1 MIRKSDSR
9 GGLTQLK
16 SPGDADYA
24 SGKLIYCGAEADILH
39 GEWQG
44 LDVVYKVRKALE
56 YRLAIL
62 DEAIRHQRT
71 LREAEM
77 IHQAK
82 KAEVDTPSLYHVD
95 PTSATLVMEF
105 VKGDRLRDFVGRIS
119 SEELAEVF
127 FMFGRDV
134 AKLHTS
140 GIMHGDLTT
149 ANVMRRGGGLVFI
162 DFGLSL
168 RSERLEDHAV
178 DIRLIKET
186 VVGAHSGVASAA
198 LEGFYKG
205 YSSIVG
211 ATRFRQVLK
220 QLHNIERRGRYARV
234 V

>member
-1 MIRKSDSR
+1 M
-9 GGLTQLK
+9 K
-16 SPGDADYA
+16 SPGEADYA
-24 SGKLIYCGAEADILH
+24 SGKLIYRGAEADILR
-39 GEWQG
+39 GKWQG
-44 LDVVYKVRKALE
+44 LDVVYKVRKPLE
-56 YRLAIL
+56 YRLPIL
-62 DEAIRHQRT
+62 DETIRHHRT

-82 KAEVDTPSLYHVD
+82 EAGVDAPSLYHVD
-95 PTSATLVMEF
+95 PASATLVMEF
-105 VKGDRLRDFVGRIS
+105 VKGDRLRDVIGRIS

-134 AKLHTS
+134 ARLHKS

-149 ANVMRRGGGLVFI
+149 ANVVRRGGGIVFI

-186 VVGAHSGVASAA
+186 MVGAHSGVASAA

-205 YSSIVG
+205 YSAGVG
-211 ATRFRQVLK
+211 EARLRRVQK
-220 QLHNIERRGRYARV
+220 QLQNIERRGRYARV
-234 V
+234 A